1 MLVVNG
7 KEREILGLLRGYG
20 LGPYEAKMYFALLV
34 TGKAK
39 ISKIT
44 KKASVPDSKAYEA
57 LDRLN
62 DKGFVE
68 LTREEVP
75 KQYRAKSLQEMT
87 KFRIREKQ
95 KEILEL
101 ERGQTRLDKILQMVT
116 PAHRNF
122 YGLRLFLPSYER
134 RRFMA

>member
-1 MLVVNG
+1 MALNG
-7 KEREILGLLRGYG
+7 KETEILGLLRGYG
-20 LGPYEAKMYFALLV
+20 LGSYEARTYFSLLV
-34 TGKAK
+34 LGEAK

-44 KKASVPDSKAYEA
+44 KKASVPDSKAYEV

-62 DKGFVE
+62 EKGFVE
-68 LTREEVP
+68 LTREKVP
-75 KQYRAKSLQEMT
+75 KQYRAKSLEEMT
-87 KFRIREKQ
+87 RLRIKEKK

-122 YGLRLFLPSYER
+122 YGLRLFLPSYQR
-134 RRFMA
+134 RRLSI